1 MATSTCGV
9 WSIRGKISTPSI
21 GFEGISVNYGSHETG
36 HCVYLGSAGTM
47 KVLCD
52 PTCTKMPVTEF
63 FSDADC
69 KTPDTQARK
78 FSGFEAGKFKCGNA
92 GNTSMTGCPAETE
105 CSTIP
110 TSGSGARGLFIG
122 MITAF
127 VMAGSL
133 I

>member
-1 MATSTCGV
+1 MATCGV
-9 WSIRGKISTPSI
+9 WSITGKISTPSK
-21 GFEGISVNYGSHETG
+21 GFEGISVEYDSPGTG
-36 HCVYLGSAGTM
+36 YCLKYGSAGSM

-52 PTCTKMPVTEF
+52 PTCTKMPKTEF

-69 KTPDTQARK
+69 ATSDTQART

-105 CSTIP
+105 CSNIP
-110 TSGSGARGLFIG
+110 TSGSGARGLLIG
-122 MITAF
+122 LMTAF
-127 VMAGSL
+127 VMAASL